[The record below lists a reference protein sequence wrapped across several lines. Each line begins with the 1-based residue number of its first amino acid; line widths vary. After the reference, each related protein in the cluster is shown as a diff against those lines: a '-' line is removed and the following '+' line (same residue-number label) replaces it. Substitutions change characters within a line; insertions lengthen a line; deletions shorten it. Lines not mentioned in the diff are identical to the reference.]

1 MVTLLLC
8 VDLEKG
14 TNYVNKDCPK
24 KNATVITSNDVITVM
39 LLSNMAVPGIAGSV
53 ATPIPSEVIFG
64 IRINFSDCRALP
76 STLGRGY

>member
-1 MVTLLLC
+1 MVTLLLY

-39 LLSNMAVPGIAGSV
+39 LLSKAVPGIAGSV
-53 ATPIPSEVIFG
+53 ATPTPSEVIFG
-64 IRINFSDCRALP
+64 IHINFSDCRALP
-76 STLGRGY
+76 SALGQGY